1 MDETIY
7 DVIARRTQD
16 ATNQQ
21 EAARALG
28 VSETLYSLIISRKR
42 PVSKRLALQLGYT
55 VRRVTVYERLPA
67 PDAAGVDFAND
78 AASVE
83 PYGTTLHPK
92 RAGTNER
99 LL

>member
-42 PVSKRLALQLGYT
+42 PVSKRLALQLGYS
-55 VRRVTVYERLPA
+55 VRRVTVYERIPA
-67 PDAAGVDFAND
+67 PDAAGD
-78 AASVE
+78 AFIESHSQKE
-83 PYGTTLHPK
+83 TG
-92 RAGTNER
+92 EQCQ
-99 LL
+99 